1 MLRYR
6 FVTMMSMV
14 GTIALT
20 GYLYM
25 LIPKGF
31 FPQQDT
37 GMIIGQSEAAQ
48 DISYAAMAE
57 RQQAL
62 LNAVMR
68 DPAVASI
75 GSAIGA
81 GGGTTTVNTGRV
93 FIALKPENQRPPVDQ
108 VIARLRTNLA
118 KIQGITLYMQAAQD
132 ITIGGRVS
140 KTQYQYTLDDADP
153 GELSH
158 WAALFLD
165 KIKAI
170 PGIVD
175 VTTDQLNA
183 GPRLDVT
190 IKRDVA
196 ASYGIQPST
205 IDNTLDDAFGQRIV
219 STMYTT
225 LNQYHVVLEVEPQF
239 QYSPATLNNI
249 YVPSSTGQQVPLATL
264 VDSAVKVAPLVVNHQ
279 GQFPSVTISFNL
291 MPGTAIGQAVG
302 AIQQVE
308 KQLGKPLSLQT
319 SFQGNAQAFGASLSS
334 TPILIV
340 AALFVIY
347 LILGVLYESL
357 IHPITIISTLPSAGL
372 GALLLL
378 MAVHYDLSVIAIVGI
393 ILLIGIVKKNGI
405 MLVDFALHVEHNEGL
420 TAEES
425 IYRACVMRFRPILM
439 TTMAAL
445 LGGVPMMLGTGVGSE
460 LRQPLGYTIVGGLL
474 VSQLL
479 TLYTTPVVYIYLD
492 KLGEFIGRLRRGND
506 RQVGAALE
514 PAE

>member
-1 MLRYR
+1 
-6 FVTMMSMV
+6 
-14 GTIALT
+14 
-20 GYLYM
+20 
-25 LIPKGF
+25 
-31 FPQQDT
+31 
-37 GMIIGQSEAAQ
+37 MIQ
-48 DISYAAMAE
+48 
-57 RQQAL
+57 
-62 LNAVMR
+62 
-68 DPAVASI
+68 
-75 GSAIGA
+75 SAIA
-81 GGGTTTVNTGRV
+81 RAVLR
-93 FIALKPENQRPPVDQ
+93 ENLPFELARTSMEQ
-108 VIARLRTNLA
+108 VLARLRTNLA

-153 GELSH
+153 GELNH
-158 WAALFLD
+158 WAALFLNR
-165 KIKAI
+165 IKTV
-170 PGIVD
+170 PGITD

-183 GPRLDVT
+183 GPMLDIT
-190 IKRDVA
+190 IKREVA
-196 ASYGIQPST
+196 SSYGILPYT

-219 STMYTT
+219 STMYTA
-225 LNQYHVVLEVEPQF
+225 LNQYHVIMEVDPQF
-239 QYSPATLNNI
+239 QYSPEALTSI
-249 YVPSSTGQQVPLATL
+249 YVKSSSGQEVPLSTL
-264 VDSAVKVAPLVVNHQ
+264 VDSVVKVSPLVVNHQ
-279 GQFPSVTISFNL
+279 GQFSSVTISFNL
-291 MPGTAIGQAVG
+291 LPGTAIGQATT
-302 AIQQVE
+302 AIQGIE
-308 KQLGKPLSLQT
+308 KELHKPLSLQT
-319 SFQGNAQAFGASLSS
+319 SFQGNAQAFGQSLST

-357 IHPITIISTLPSAGL
+357 IHPLTIISTLPSAGL

-378 MAVHYDLSVIAIVGI
+378 MAVHFDLSVIAIVGI

-405 MLVDFALHVEHNEGL
+405 MLVDFALHAEHQEGL

-460 LRQPLGYTIVGGLL
+460 IRQPLGYAIVGGLA

-492 KLGEFIGRLRRGND
+492 RLQTWLFGERRRTKAD
-506 RQVGAALE
+506 GATLA

>member
-1 MLRYR
+1 
-6 FVTMMSMV
+6 
-14 GTIALT
+14 
-20 GYLYM
+20 
-25 LIPKGF
+25 
-31 FPQQDT
+31 
-37 GMIIGQSEAAQ
+37 
-48 DISYAAMAE
+48 
-57 RQQAL
+57 
-62 LNAVMR
+62 
-68 DPAVASI
+68 
-75 GSAIGA
+75 
-81 GGGTTTVNTGRV
+81 
-93 FIALKPENQRPPVDQ
+93 
-108 VIARLRTNLA
+108 
-118 KIQGITLYMQAAQD
+118 MQAAQD

-165 KIKAI
+165 RIKAI

-183 GPRLDVT
+183 GPRLDIT

-225 LNQYHVVLEVEPQF
+225 LNQYHVILEVEPQF

-264 VDSAVKVAPLVVNHQ
+264 VDSVVKVAPLVVNHQ
-279 GQFPSVTISFNL
+279 GQFSSVTISFNL
-291 MPGTAIGQAVG
+291 VPGTAIGQAVN

-405 MLVDFALHVEHNEGL
+405 MLVDFALHVEHSEGL

-492 KLGEFIGRLRRGND
+492 KLGEFIGRLRRSGQID